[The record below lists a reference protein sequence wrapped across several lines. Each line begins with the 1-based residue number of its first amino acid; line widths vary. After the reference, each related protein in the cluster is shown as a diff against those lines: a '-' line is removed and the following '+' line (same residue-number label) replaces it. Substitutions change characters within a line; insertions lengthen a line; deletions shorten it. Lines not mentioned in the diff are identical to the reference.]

1 MWITRVSI
9 KNPVFATMVM
19 VGIVVLGVFSY
30 TRLRVEQMP
39 DVTLPFCN
47 VITVYPGASPEAVE
61 TDVSKPIEYAVNTV
75 SGVKR
80 IYSNSR
86 EGQSQVFV
94 EFRQGTDITR
104 AIQDAR
110 DKIALI
116 RSNFPRDVKDPQVVR
131 VDVEDNR
138 PTMSLAVIS
147 PTVDLRELT
156 SLTDQTIV
164 KTLEHIPGVAQIDV
178 NGRVTRQILIQ
189 IKPSSLA
196 SLGIGVDQ
204 VMAAVQNANQDVPA
218 GRITRGRNDSVVRV
232 EGKIKDPAQFGRII
246 VAQQGG
252 GPVYLSQV
260 ADVID
265 GEKELDSISRI
276 NGRPSITLDIRKAQD
291 ANIVETGRGV
301 ADALRELKTR
311 LPQDVDVQ
319 ITYSQALQAER
330 SVKRVKE
337 TIVEGG
343 LLTVLIV
350 FLFLHSWRSTII
362 TGLTLPIS
370 VIATFIALYAFGFT
384 LNMMTLMALSL
395 CIGLLIDDAIVVREN
410 IVRHLGMGKSHP
422 TAAREGTD
430 EIGLAVMATTFAIV
444 AVFVPIAFMKGLIGQ
459 FFFQFGLTVA
469 TAVLVS
475 LFVSFTLDPM
485 LSSVWHDPAA
495 SRFKR
500 VPWLG
505 RFMNRV
511 ESVVEWV
518 HAVYGRMLEW
528 AISTRQRRVYVPVFG
543 LWKAARTGDWSEAR
557 PRWAKISNRGIV
569 LWTAFLIFCS
579 SFALL
584 PLIGKELQPQVDESF
599 ISLRLNT
606 PVGTSLEFTDV
617 KTREVEAIL
626 KRFPEVVLAMTTVG
640 NAWDGRNYAR
650 VNLKLVDRDK
660 RKRSQKDLERDIRD
674 ALKPIPGIELA
685 LGYDRPIWVN
695 LLGPDPDTL
704 KTLINEFAAKVAKVP
719 GIADMETS
727 EKALNP
733 ALSIRLNND
742 AAADLGISVQ
752 QVGATVRPLLAGETV
767 TYWLG
772 PDGQNYEVNV
782 QLPKQGRQLASDLGN
797 LYLSTNK
804 RGPDGE
810 LRMVPLRQV
819 AEIVESTSPQIIKR
833 QDLQRRVAL
842 YANAEG
848 RPSGNVG
855 DDVKKIVNETV
866 LPPGYRFAIAGQ
878 QEDTEESASALF
890 AALAMAIIFIYLVL
904 ASQFASFT
912 QPLAIMASLPFTLIG
927 VLLALMLTGTTLNIL
942 SMIGFVMLM
951 GLVTKNAILL
961 VDFANRSRRGGA
973 ALHDALLTAGQVRL
987 RPILMTTAAMIF
999 GMLPLALGLGESG
1012 ETQAPMGRAII
1023 GGVITSTLLT
1033 LVVVPV
1039 IYTYLDRYMEWHR
1052 ARRSLRAM
1060 RAALVG
1066 SPHAGEARAP
1076 QTGAV
1081 NTPATGD

>member
-1 MWITRVSI
+1 MWVTRVSI

-19 VGIVVLGVFSY
+19 VGIVVLGLFAY
-30 TRLRVEQMP
+30 ARLRVEQMP
-39 DVTLPFCN
+39 DVTLPFMDIETN
-47 VITVYPGASPEAVE
+47 YPGASPEVVE
-61 TDVSKPIEYAVNTV
+61 TDVTRPIENAVNTV

-86 EGQSQVFV
+86 EGRSQVFV
-94 EFRQGTDITR
+94 QFRLGTDVTR
-104 AIQDAR
+104 AIQDSR
-110 DKIALI
+110 DKVALV
-116 RSNFPRDVKDPQVVR
+116 RPTFPRDVKDPQVVR
-131 VDVEDNR
+131 AEIEDNR
-138 PTMSLAVIS
+138 PTVKLAVLS
-147 PTVDLRELT
+147 PTVELRELT

-164 KTLEHIPGVAQIDV
+164 KALENIPGVAQVTV

-189 IKPSSLA
+189 IKPSALA
-196 SLGIGVDQ
+196 SFGIGVDQ
-204 VMAAVQNANQDVPA
+204 VMTAVQNANQDVPA
-218 GRITRGRNDSVVRV
+218 GRITRGHNDSIVRV

-276 NGRPSITLDIRKAQD
+276 NGRPSITIDIRKAQD

-301 ADALRELKTR
+301 RDAINALKSR
-311 LPQDVDVQ
+311 LPQDVEVQ
-319 ITYSQALQAER
+319 LVYSQADQVEA
-330 SVKRVKE
+330 SVAQVKA
-337 TIVEGG
+337 TIVEGA

-362 TGLTLPIS
+362 TGLTLPIA
-370 VIATFIALYAFGFT
+370 VIATFISLYAFGFT

-410 IVRHLGMGKSHP
+410 IVRHLGMGKSHLA
-422 TAAREGTD
+422 AAREGTD
-430 EIGLAVMATTFAIV
+430 EIGLAVMATTFAII
-444 AVFVPIAFMKGLIGQ
+444 AVFVPIAFMKGIVGQ

-485 LSSVWHDPAA
+485 LSSVWHDPVE
-495 SRFKR
+495 SRFAR

-505 RFMNRV
+505 RFMERV
-511 ESVVEWV
+511 ESVVEWI
-518 HAVYGRMLEW
+518 HGVYGRMLEW
-528 AISTRQRRVYVPVFG
+528 AISEQKHRLFVPTVDWIGALRTRSLRP
-543 LWKAARTGDWSEAR
+543 LK
-557 PRWAKISNRGIV
+557 PRWVRITNRGIV
-569 LWTAFLIFCS
+569 LWTAFAIFCG

-584 PLIGKELQPQVDESF
+584 PFIGKEFQPQVDESF

-606 PVGTSLEFTDV
+606 PVGTSLEFTDSKV
-617 KTREVEAIL
+617 REVEAVL
-626 KRFPEVVLAMTTVG
+626 KQFPEIVLAMTTVG
-640 NAWDGRNYAR
+640 TQDGRNYAR
-650 VNLKLVDRDK
+650 VNARLTDRGA
-660 RKRSQKDLERDIRD
+660 RTRSQKDIETAIRT

-704 KTLINEFAAKVAKVP
+704 KQLINEFADKVAKVP
-719 GIADMETS
+719 GIADMEIS
-727 EKALNP
+727 EKAANP

-742 AAADLGISVQ
+742 AAADLGITVQ

-782 QLPKQGRQLASDLGN
+782 QLPKEGRRLASDLGN
-797 LYLSTNK
+797 LYISTNK

-819 AEIVESTSPQIIKR
+819 AEIVETTSPQIIKR

-855 DDVKKIVNETV
+855 DDVKKITEATK

-878 QEDTEESASALF
+878 QEDTQESMAALVSALG
-890 AALAMAIIFIYLVL
+890 LAIIFVYLVL

-912 QPLAIMASLPFTLIG
+912 QPVAIMASLPFTLIG
-927 VLLALMLTGTTLNIL
+927 VLLALLLTNTTLNIL

-961 VDFANRSRRGGA
+961 VDFANRSRRGGSP
-973 ALHDALLTAGQVRL
+973 LHDALLTAGQVRL

-1039 IYTYLDRYMEWHR
+1039 IYTYLDRFFEWHKTR
-1052 ARRSLRAM
+1052 KAAREARR
-1060 RAALVG
+1060 AAQ
-1066 SPHAGEARAP
+1066 AGAP
-1076 QTGAV
+1076 ASS
-1081 NTPATGD
+1081 D

>member
-19 VGIVVLGVFSY
+19 VGIVVLGLFSY
-30 TRLRVEQMP
+30 VRLRVEQMP
-39 DVTLPFCN
+39 DVTLPFLQ
-47 VITVYPGASPEAVE
+47 VLTVYPGASPEVVE
-61 TDVSKPIEYAVNTV
+61 SDVTRPLENAVNTV

-86 EGQSQVFV
+86 EGRSQVFV
-94 EFRQGTDITR
+94 EFRLGTDVTR

-110 DKIALI
+110 DKIALV
-116 RSNFPRDVKDPQVVR
+116 RPTFPRDVKDPQVLR
-131 VDVEDNR
+131 VEIEDNR
-138 PTMSLAVIS
+138 PTISLAVLS
-147 PTVDLRELT
+147 PTVELRELT

-164 KTLEHIPGVAQIDV
+164 KTLENIPGVAQIDV

-189 IKPSSLA
+189 IKPSALA
-196 SLGIGVDQ
+196 SFGIGIDQ
-204 VMAAVQNANQDVPA
+204 VMSAVQNANQDVPA
-218 GRITRGRNDSVVRV
+218 GRITRGQSDSIVRV
-232 EGKIKDPAQFGRII
+232 EGKIKDPARFGRII

-276 NGRPSITLDIRKAQD
+276 NGRPSITIDIRKAQD
-291 ANIVETGRGV
+291 ANIVETGGGV
-301 ADALRELKTR
+301 REALTSLKGR
-311 LPQDVDVQ
+311 LPQDVEVRLA
-319 ITYSQALQAER
+319 YSQADQVER
-330 SVKRVKE
+330 SVARVKA
-337 TIVEGG
+337 TIIEGA

-362 TGLTLPIS
+362 TGLTLPIA

-410 IVRHLGMGKSHP
+410 IVRHLTLGKTHIA
-422 TAAREGTD
+422 AAREGTD

-444 AVFVPIAFMKGLIGQ
+444 AVFVPIAFMKGIVGQ

-469 TAVLVS
+469 VAVLVS

-485 LSSVWHDPAA
+485 LSSVWRDPPG

-505 RFMNRV
+505 RFMDRV
-511 ESVVEWV
+511 ERVVEWV
-518 HAVYGRMLEW
+518 HVVYGRLLEW
-528 AISTRQRRVYVPVFG
+528 AISDTKRRAYVPVIG
-543 LWKAARTGDWSEAR
+543 LGAALRTPRASALK
-557 PRWAKISNRGIV
+557 PRWATISNRGIV
-569 LWTAFLIFCS
+569 LWTAVLIFGG

-584 PLIGKELQPQVDESF
+584 PFIGKEFQPQVDESF

-606 PVGTSLEFTDV
+606 PVGTSLEFTDTKV
-617 KTREVEAIL
+617 REVEEAL
-626 KRFPEVVLAMTTVG
+626 KRFPEIVLAMTTVG
-640 NAWDGRNYAR
+640 TEDGRNYAR
-650 VNLKLVDRDK
+650 VNVNLTDRDK
-660 RKRSQKDLERDIRD
+660 RTRSQKDIERAIRQ
-674 ALKPIPGIELA
+674 ALRPIPGIELA

-695 LLGPDPDTL
+695 LLGPDSDTL
-704 KTLINEFAAKVAKVP
+704 KQLINEFAAKVAKVP

-752 QVGATVRPLLAGETV
+752 RVGDTVRPLLAGETV

-782 QLPKQGRQLASDLGN
+782 QLPREGRQLASDLGN
-797 LYLSTNK
+797 LYVSTNK

-819 AEIVESTSPQIIKR
+819 AEFVETTSPQIIKR

-855 DDVKKIVNETV
+855 DDVEKIVKATK
-866 LPPGYRFAIAGQ
+866 LPPGYRFVIAGQ
-878 QEDTEESASALF
+878 QEDSAESA
-890 AALAMAIIFIYLVL
+890 AALLASLGLAIIFIYLVL

-912 QPLAIMASLPFTLIG
+912 QPAMIMASLPFTLIG
-927 VLLALMLTGTTLNIL
+927 VLLALLLTGTTLNIL

-961 VDFANRSRRGGA
+961 VDFANRSRRGGMT
-973 ALHDALLTAGQVRL
+973 LHDALLTAGQVRL

-1039 IYTYLDRYMEWHR
+1039 IYTYLDRLFEWR
-1052 ARRSLRAM
+1052 KARRAIRQARRAE
-1060 RAALVG
+1060 ASDA
-1066 SPHAGEARAP
+1066 PAHA
-1076 QTGAV
+1076 
-1081 NTPATGD
+1081 D

>member
-1 MWITRVSI
+1 MWVTRVSI
-9 KNPVFATMVM
+9 NNPVFATMVM
-19 VGIVVLGVFSY
+19 VGIVVLGLFSY
-30 TRLRVEQMP
+30 ARLGVEQMP
-39 DVTLPFCN
+39 DVRLPF
-47 VITVYPGASPEAVE
+47 VDIETAYPGASPEVVE
-61 TDVSKPIEYAVNTV
+61 SDVSKPIENAVNTV

-86 EGQSQVFV
+86 EGRSQVFV
-94 EFRQGTDITR
+94 EFRLSTDVTR
-104 AIQDAR
+104 AIQDTR
-110 DKIALI
+110 DKIALV
-116 RSNFPRDVKDPQVVR
+116 RPGFPRDVKDPQVVR
-131 VDVEDNR
+131 IEVEDNR
-138 PTMSLAVIS
+138 PTVSLAVLS
-147 PTVDLRELT
+147 PTVELRELS

-164 KTLEHIPGVAQIDV
+164 KAVENIPGVAQVTV

-189 IKPSSLA
+189 IKPSALA

-204 VMAAVQNANQDVPA
+204 VMTAVQKANQDVPA
-218 GRITRGRNDSVVRV
+218 GRITRGRNDSIVRV
-232 EGKIKDPAQFGRII
+232 EGKIKDPALFSRII

-265 GEKELDSISRI
+265 GEKEPDSISRI
-276 NGRPSITLDIRKAQD
+276 NGRPSITIDIRKAQD
-291 ANIVETGRGV
+291 ANIIETGRGV
-301 ADALRELKTR
+301 NQALELLKPR
-311 LPQDVDVQ
+311 LPPDVEVRLV
-319 ITYSQALQAER
+319 YSQADQVEK
-330 SVKRVKE
+330 SVNQVKT
-337 TIVEGG
+337 TIVEGA

-410 IVRHLGMGKSHP
+410 IVRHLGMGKTHLA
-422 TAAREGTD
+422 AAREGTD

-444 AVFVPIAFMKGLIGQ
+444 AVFVPIAFMKGIVGQ

-469 TAVLVS
+469 VAVLVS

-485 LSSVWHDPAA
+485 LSSVWRDPPG
-495 SRFKR
+495 SRFSR

-505 RFMNRV
+505 RFMDRV
-511 ESVVEWV
+511 ERVVEWV
-518 HAVYGRMLEW
+518 HVVYGRMLEW
-528 AISTRQRRVYVPVFG
+528 AISDAKRRIYVPVIG
-543 LWKAARTGDWSEAR
+543 LWTALRTRQWSALK
-557 PRWAKISNRGIV
+557 PRWVTISNRGIV
-569 LWTAFLIFCS
+569 LWTAVMIFFG

-584 PLIGKELQPQVDESF
+584 PLIGKEFSPQVDESF

-606 PVGTSLEFTDV
+606 PVGTSLEFTDIKV
-617 KTREVEAIL
+617 HEVEEVL
-626 KRFPEVVLAMTTVG
+626 KQFPEIVLAMTTVG
-640 NAWDGRNYAR
+640 SWDGRNYAR
-650 VNLKLVDRDK
+650 VNLKLTDRGE
-660 RKRSQKDLERDIRD
+660 RSRSQKDLERAIRK
-674 ALKPIPGIELA
+674 ALQPIPGIELA
-685 LGYDRPIWVN
+685 LGFDRPIWVN

-704 KTLINEFAAKVAKVP
+704 KGLINEFAEKVAKIP

-727 EKALNP
+727 EKAANP

-752 QVGATVRPLLAGETV
+752 QLGATVRPLLAGETV
-767 TYWLG
+767 SYWLG

-782 QLPKQGRQLASDLGN
+782 QLPRDGRRLASDLGN

-819 AEIVESTSPQIIKR
+819 AEIVETTSPQIIKR

-855 DDVKKIVNETV
+855 DDVKKIVDTMQ
-866 LPPGYRFAIAGQ
+866 LPPGYRFVIAGQ
-878 QEDTEESASALF
+878 QEDSAESA
-890 AALAMAIIFIYLVL
+890 AALMASLGLAIIFIYLVL

-912 QPLAIMASLPFTLIG
+912 QPVAIMASLPLTLIG
-927 VLLALMLTGTTLNIL
+927 VLLALLLTNTTLNIL

-973 ALHDALLTAGQVRL
+973 SLHDALLTAGQVRL

-1039 IYTYLDRYMEWHR
+1039 IYTYLDRLTEWRTARR
-1052 ARRSLRAM
+1052 ARHAAVTA
-1060 RAALVG
+1060 RAA
-1066 SPHAGEARAP
+1066 AP
-1076 QTGAV
+1076 A
-1081 NTPATGD
+1081 PGD

>member
-9 KNPVFATMVM
+9 NNPVFATMVM
-19 VGIVVLGVFSY
+19 VGIVVLGAFSY
-30 TRLRVEQMP
+30 ARLRVEQMP
-39 DVTLPFCN
+39 DVTLPY
-47 VITVYPGASPEAVE
+47 VQILTLYPGASPEVVE
-61 TDVSKPIEYAVNTV
+61 TDVSKPIENAVNTV
-75 SGVKR
+75 SGIKR
-80 IYSNSR
+80 IYSNSW
-86 EGQSQVFV
+86 EGRSQVFV
-94 EFRQGTDITR
+94 EFRLGTDVTR

-110 DKIALI
+110 DKIALV
-116 RSNFPRDVKDPQVVR
+116 RPSFPRDVKDPQVIR
-131 VDVEDNR
+131 VEVEDNR
-138 PTMSLAVIS
+138 PTVSLAVLS
-147 PTVDLRELT
+147 PTVELRELT

-164 KTLEHIPGVAQIDV
+164 KAIENIPGVAQVIV

-189 IKPSSLA
+189 IKPSALA

-204 VMAAVQNANQDVPA
+204 VMTAVQNANQDVPA
-218 GRITRGRNDSVVRV
+218 GRITRGHSDSIVRV
-232 EGKIKDPAQFGRII
+232 EGKIKDPAQFARII

-276 NGRPSITLDIRKAQD
+276 NGRPSITIDIRKAQD

-301 ADALRELKTR
+301 REALESLKAR
-311 LPQDVDVQ
+311 LPADVEVRLV
-319 ITYSQALQAER
+319 YSQADQVEA
-330 SVKRVKE
+330 SVAQVKA
-337 TIVEGG
+337 TIVEGA

-362 TGLTLPIS
+362 TGLTLPIA

-410 IVRHLGMGKSHP
+410 IVRHLGMGKTHLA
-422 TAAREGTD
+422 AAREGTD

-444 AVFVPIAFMKGLIGQ
+444 AVFVPIAFMKGLVGQ

-469 TAVLVS
+469 VAVLVS

-485 LSSVWHDPAA
+485 LSSVWRDPAG
-495 SRFKR
+495 SRFSR

-505 RFMNRV
+505 SFMDRV
-511 ESVVEWV
+511 EGVVDWV
-518 HAVYGRMLEW
+518 HVLYGRLLEW
-528 AISTRQRRVYVPVFG
+528 ALSDAKHRLYVPAVGVWAALRTRQWGALKGRR
-543 LWKAARTGDWSEAR
+543 AT
-557 PRWAKISNRGIV
+557 ISNRGIV
-569 LWTAFLIFCS
+569 LWTAVLIFFG
-579 SFALL
+579 SFALV
-584 PLIGKELQPQVDESF
+584 PLIGNEFSPQVDESF

-606 PVGTSLEFTDV
+606 PVGTSLESSDGKV
-617 KTREVEAIL
+617 REVEAVL
-626 KRFPEVVLAMTTVG
+626 KQFPEVVLAMTTVG
-640 NAWDGRNYAR
+640 SWDGRNYAR
-650 VNLKLVDRDK
+650 VNLKLTDRSA
-660 RKRSQKDLERDIRD
+660 RARSQKDLERAIRQ
-674 ALKPIPGIELA
+674 ALRPIPGIELA

-704 KTLINEFAAKVAKVP
+704 KRLINEFAAKVAQVP
-719 GIADMETS
+719 GIADMEIS
-727 EKALNP
+727 EKPPNP

-752 QVGATVRPLLAGETV
+752 QVGATIRPLLAGETV
-767 TYWLG
+767 SYWLA
-772 PDGQNYEVNV
+772 PDDQNYEVNV
-782 QLPKQGRQLASDLGN
+782 QLPKEGRRLASDLGN
-797 LYLSTNK
+797 LYLSTSK

-819 AEIVESTSPQIIKR
+819 AEIVETTSPQIIKR
-833 QDLQRRVAL
+833 LELQRRVAL

-855 DDVKKIVNETV
+855 DDVKKIVDTTQ
-866 LPPGYRFAIAGQ
+866 LPPGYRFVIAGQ
-878 QEDTEESASALF
+878 QEDSAESKSALM
-890 AALAMAIIFIYLVL
+890 ASLGLAIIFIYLVL

-912 QPLAIMASLPFTLIG
+912 QPIAIMASLPFTLIG
-927 VLLALMLTGTTLNIL
+927 VLLALLLTGTTLNIF

-973 ALHDALLTAGQVRL
+973 ALHDALLLAGQVRL
-987 RPILMTTAAMIF
+987 RPILMTTSAMIF

-1039 IYTYLDRYMEWHR
+1039 IYTYLDRLFEWR
-1052 ARRSLRAM
+1052 KARH
-1060 RAALVG
+1060 AARQARG
-1066 SPHAGEARAP
+1066 AEAADAP
-1076 QTGAV
+1076 AS
-1081 NTPATGD
+1081 GD

>member
-9 KNPVFATMVM
+9 KNPVFAAMVM

-30 TRLRVEQMP
+30 ARLRVEQMP
-39 DVTLPFCN
+39 DVTLPF
-47 VITVYPGASPEAVE
+47 VQVLTRYPGASPEVVE
-61 TDVSKPIEYAVNTV
+61 SDVTKPLENAVNTV

-94 EFRQGTDITR
+94 EFRLGTDVTR

-110 DKIALI
+110 DKIALV
-116 RSNFPRDVKDPQVVR
+116 RSSFPRDVKDPQVLR
-131 VDVEDNR
+131 VDIEDNR
-138 PTMSLAVIS
+138 PTVSLAVLS
-147 PTVDLRELT
+147 PTVELRELT

-164 KTLEHIPGVAQIDV
+164 KAIENIPGVAQIEV

-189 IKPSSLA
+189 IKPSALT
-196 SLGIGVDQ
+196 SLGIGIDQ

-218 GRITRGRNDSVVRV
+218 GRITRGQSDSVVRV
-232 EGKIKDPAQFGRII
+232 EGKIKDPALFGRII

-276 NGRPSITLDIRKAQD
+276 NGRPSITIDIRKAQD

-301 ADALRELKTR
+301 RAALESLKAR
-311 LPQDVDVQ
+311 LPADVEVRLV
-319 ITYSQALQAER
+319 YSQADQVER
-330 SVKRVKE
+330 SVARVKE
-337 TIVEGG
+337 TIIEGA

-362 TGLTLPIS
+362 TGLTLPIA

-410 IVRHLGMGKSHP
+410 IVRHLGMGKTHLA
-422 TAAREGTD
+422 AAREGTD

-444 AVFVPIAFMKGLIGQ
+444 AVFVPIAFMKGIVGQ

-469 TAVLVS
+469 VAVLVS

-485 LSSVWHDPAA
+485 LSSVWRDPPG
-495 SRFKR
+495 SRFRR

-505 RFMNRV
+505 RFMDRV
-511 ESVVEWV
+511 ERVVEWV
-518 HAVYGRMLEW
+518 HVVYGRLLEW
-528 AISTRQRRVYVPVFG
+528 AISDAKRRLHVPVIG
-543 LWKAARTGDWSEAR
+543 LWTAARTRRWSALK
-557 PRWAKISNRGIV
+557 PRRATISNRGIV
-569 LWTAFLIFCS
+569 LWTALLIFCG

-584 PLIGKELQPQVDESF
+584 PFIGKEFSPQVDESF

-606 PVGTSLEFTDV
+606 PVGTSLEFTDSKV
-617 KTREVEAIL
+617 REVEVVL
-626 KRFPEVVLAMTTVG
+626 KRFPEIVLAMTSVG
-640 NAWDGRNYAR
+640 TQDGRNYAR
-650 VNLKLVDRDK
+650 VNIKLTDRGE
-660 RKRSQKDLERDIRD
+660 RARSQKDLERAIRQ
-674 ALKPIPGIELA
+674 ALLPIPGIELA

-704 KTLINEFAAKVAKVP
+704 KQLISEFAEKVAEVP

-727 EKALNP
+727 EKAGNP

-782 QLPKQGRQLASDLGN
+782 QLPKEGRRLASDLGN
-797 LYLSTNK
+797 LYLSTSK

-819 AEIVESTSPQIIKR
+819 AEIVETTSPQIIKR

-848 RPSGNVG
+848 RASGNVG
-855 DDVKKIVNETV
+855 DDVKKIVDQTT
-866 LPPGYRFAIAGQ
+866 LPPGYRFTIAGQ
-878 QEDTEESASALF
+878 QEDFAESASALV
-890 AALAMAIIFIYLVL
+890 ASLGLAIIFIYLVL

-912 QPLAIMASLPFTLIG
+912 QPIAIMASLPFTLIG
-927 VLLALMLTGTTLNIL
+927 VLLALLLTGTTLNIL

-973 ALHDALLTAGQVRL
+973 ALHDALLLAGQVRL
-987 RPILMTTAAMIF
+987 RPILMTTGAMIF
-999 GMLPLALGLGESG
+999 GMLPLALGLGDGG

-1039 IYTYLDRYMEWHR
+1039 IYTYLDHLFEWR
-1052 ARRSLRAM
+1052 KARH
-1060 RAALVG
+1060 AARQG
-1066 SPHAGEARAP
+1066 TQAADA
-1076 QTGAV
+1076 
-1081 NTPATGD
+1081 PATGD